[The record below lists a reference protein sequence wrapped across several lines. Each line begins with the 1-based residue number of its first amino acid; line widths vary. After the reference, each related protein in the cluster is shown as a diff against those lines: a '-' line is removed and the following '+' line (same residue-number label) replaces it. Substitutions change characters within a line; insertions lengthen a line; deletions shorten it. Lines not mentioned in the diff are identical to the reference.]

1 MTQLQRHSQFAGL
14 GGKYPLLKYYSNILD
29 WKMGDKTL
37 NVFLMNLLSRVN
49 AFAPTR
55 NEERVRKLKR

>member
-1 MTQLQRHSQFAGL
+1 MTQLQGHRQFASL
-14 GGKYPLLKYYSNILD
+14 GGKYPLPRYYSNILD

-49 AFAPTR
+49 AFAPMR
-55 NEERVRKLKR
+55 NEERIRKLKR

>member
-1 MTQLQRHSQFAGL
+1 MTQLQGHRQLASL
-14 GGKYPLLKYYSNILD
+14 GGKYPLPRYYSNISD
-29 WKMGDKTL
+29 WKMSDKTL

-55 NEERVRKLKR
+55 NEERIRKLKR